1 MSSWLNVNLVDITKP
16 FSCYTYMFEMEKEIA
31 IVYGHE
37 LELIIMFQLF
47 IITYSEIY
55 NDQKKK
61 FLFNFLIEKRSV
73 LLALDIVINIPV
85 HYSVSV

>member
-16 FSCYTYMFEMEKEIA
+16 LSCYTYLFEMEKEIA

-47 IITYSEIY
+47 VISYSEIY
-55 NDQKKK
+55 RDSKKK

-85 HYSVSV
+85 HNSVNV